1 MENALAGVKHR
12 NKIMETSE
20 ETKKA
25 AALPRVVLIYNKKDI
40 STNISKYLMS
50 LTFTDYEKDQSDELN
65 LQLKDSDKY
74 FQNSWRPQKGDKI
87 SAQIGYEDEQLLD
100 CGTFTID
107 ETEWSCDDSGDVFT
121 IRALAASVNQKIREK
136 GSKSYKNK
144 TLVDIAKE
152 IASKHGYTV
161 AGSAGFVKIPYVAQ
175 LNESDMAFLQRISA
189 QYGYIFKLTDTVIT
203 FIPAEELDKNK
214 PVIITDKD
222 LEHITLR
229 DSSTKT
235 YNACSVKYIGKKGKL
250 VSYTARTAKQGTK
263 TETLKLNIKC
273 SSKAEAKRIAEAGL
287 RNGSKVIEGEIDLK
301 DGRADIFA
309 GRNIELRV
317 NNSYS
322 NTYHVTNTTHRI
334 TRDDYKTSMGVT
346 A

>member
-1 MENALAGVKHR
+1 MTI
-12 NKIMETSE
+12 KIP
-20 ETKKA
+20 K
-25 AALPRVVLIYNKKDI
+25 VVLIYNKKDI
-40 STNISKYLMS
+40 SKSISKYLMS

-87 SAQIGYEDEQLLD
+87 TAQIGYENKTLLE

-121 IRALAASVNQKIREK
+121 IRALAASINQKIREK
-136 GSKSYKNK
+136 GSQSYKNK

-152 IASKHGYTV
+152 IGSKHGYTV
-161 AGSAGFVKIPYVAQ
+161 AGSAGFIKIPYVAQ

-203 FIPAEELDKNK
+203 FIPAEELDKK
-214 PVIITDKD
+214 QSVIITYKD
-222 LEHITLR
+222 IEHITLR
-229 DSSTKT
+229 DSGTKT
-235 YNACSVKYIGKKGKL
+235 YNACSVKYVGKQGKL
-250 VSYTARTAKQGTK
+250 VSYTAKTATQGTK
-263 TETLKLNIKC
+263 TETLKLNVKC
-273 SSKAEAKRIAEAGL
+273 SSASEAKRIAEAGL
-287 RNGSKVIEGEIDLK
+287 RNGSRIIEGEIDLK
-301 DGRADIFA
+301 TGRTDIFA

-322 NTYHVTNTTHRI
+322 NNYRVTNTTHRI
-334 TRDDYKTSMGVT
+334 TRDDYKTSMGV
-346 A
+346 AA